1 MMSRRLTLVLFLS
14 LVAACGQKQEPASHH
29 EEASPARFSRLWWT
43 APEGWIEEQP
53 ASGMRVSQYGLS
65 RAEGDAEDAV
75 CYVAHFPGGGGS
87 VEANLQRWYDQFIQ
101 PDGRPS
107 KAVAKVNRAERNGL
121 QQTLVDL
128 TGTFQQSTTPMG
140 PVSEEKPN
148 FRMLGAVIETPAGP
162 WFVKLIGPERT
173 VERWKE
179 SFFEFMRSFGPDTT
193 LSTG

>member
-1 MMSRRLTLVLFLS
+1 
-14 LVAACGQKQEPASHH
+14 
-29 EEASPARFSRLWWT
+29 
-43 APEGWIEEQP
+43 
-53 ASGMRVSQYGLS
+53 
-65 RAEGDAEDAV
+65 
-75 CYVAHFPGGGGS
+75 
-87 VEANLQRWYDQFIQ
+87 
-101 PDGRPS
+101 
-107 KAVAKVNRAERNGL
+107 L
-121 QQTLVDL
+121 QQTLVDV